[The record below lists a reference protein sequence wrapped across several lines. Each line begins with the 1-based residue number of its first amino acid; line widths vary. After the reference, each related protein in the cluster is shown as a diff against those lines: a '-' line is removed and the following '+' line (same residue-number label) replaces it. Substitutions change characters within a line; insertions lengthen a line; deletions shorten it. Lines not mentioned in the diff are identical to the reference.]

1 MLSTTP
7 RFARTLGLAATMA
20 ALAVPAGAVARPSPE
35 EQGVRQAH
43 QSAAAPADRG
53 PTRSSEVGTN
63 GGSDVALIIVV
74 TGAAALA
81 VAGAG
86 TVLKRRHTHRV
97 TGNAITAAHTVFYDR
112 ARDL

>member
-7 RFARTLGLAATMA
+7 RFARNIGLAATTA

-35 EQGVRQAH
+35 EQGVRQAQ

-63 GGSDVALIIVV
+63 GGSDALVIVV

-97 TGNAITAAHTVFYDR
+97 TGDAITAAHTVFYDR
-112 ARDL
+112 ARDP